1 VVGASL
7 AGVRAGEAL
16 RREGFAGDLTIVG
29 EEDLAPY
36 DRPPLSK
43 QVLMGTW
50 PPEQARLKVE
60 PAVEADLRLATRA
73 TGLDL
78 GAREV
83 VLHTGERLGFDGC
96 VIATGAV
103 PRELPGTR
111 WMAGLFTLRTFE
123 DSLAIRAAAEAA
135 TRVVV
140 VGAGFIGSE
149 VASACRSLGREVTV
163 LEAMPVPLERAVG
176 AEMGAVLGGL
186 HAANG
191 TDLRLGAAVASIEGT
206 DRVEGVRLTDG
217 TTIAAEAVVVG
228 IGVRPATDWLE
239 GSGLVVD
246 NGVVCDEFCRAMGA
260 MGPADGIVAAG
271 DVARWF
277 NPFFGEPMRVEH
289 WTNAV
294 EQADAAARTLLDGPT
309 EPYAPVPYFWSD
321 QYGQRIRFVGHAS
334 GGEAVEVVEGS
345 VEAMKFVA
353 TYRREGRLVAALTVN
368 LPSRVVP
375 YRNLILEAA

>member
-1 VVGASL
+1 
-7 AGVRAGEAL
+7 VRAAEAL
-16 RREGFAGDLTIVG
+16 RRGGFEGRLTVVG

-50 PPEQARLKVE
+50 APEQARLKVD
-60 PAVEADLRLATRA
+60 PLVEADLRLATRA
-73 TGLDL
+73 IGLDL
-78 GAREV
+78 ESRAV
-83 VLHTGERLGFDGC
+83 VVHTGERLAFDGC
-96 VIATGAV
+96 VIATGAT
-103 PRELPGTR
+103 PRQLPGTR
-111 WMAGLFTLRTFE
+111 WMPGLFMLRTFE
-123 DSLAIRAAAEAA
+123 DCLAIRAAAEAA

-163 LEAMPVPLERAVG
+163 IEAMPVPLERAVG
-176 AEMGAVLGGL
+176 TEMGAVLGGL
-186 HAANG
+186 HASHG
-191 TDLRLGAAVASIEGT
+191 TDLRLGAGVAGIEGEEH
-206 DRVEGVRLTDG
+206 VEGVRLTDG
-217 TTIAAEAVVVG
+217 TTIEAEVAVVG

-239 GSGLVVD
+239 GSGVVLD
-246 NGVVCDEFCRAMGA
+246 NGVVCDEFCRVLTPH
-260 MGPADGIVAAG
+260 GPDDGIVAAG

-277 NPFFGEPMRVEH
+277 NPFYGESMRVEH

-294 EQADAAARTLLDGPT
+294 EQSDAAARTLLVGPT
-309 EPYAPVPYFWSD
+309 EAYAPVPYFWSD

-334 GGEAVEVVEGS
+334 GGEVVEVVEGS
-345 VEAMKFVA
+345 TEAMKFVA

-375 YRNLILEAA
+375 YRNLILEEGAHA

>member
-1 VVGASL
+1 M
-7 AGVRAGEAL
+7 RAAEAL
-16 RREGFAGDLTIVG
+16 RREGFDGDLTVVG

-50 PPEQARLKVE
+50 PPEQARLKVD
-60 PAVEADLRLATRA
+60 PAVEGDLRLATRA
-73 TGLDL
+73 VGLDVD
-78 GAREV
+78 ARTV
-83 VLHTGERLGFDGC
+83 VLHTGERLEFDGC
-96 VIATGAV
+96 VIATGAI

-123 DSLAIRAAAEAA
+123 DCLAIRAAAESAG
-135 TRVVV
+135 RVVV

-163 LEAMPVPLERAVG
+163 LEAMSVPLERAVG
-176 AEMGAVLGGL
+176 TEMGGVLGGL
-186 HAANG
+186 HAAHG
-191 TDLRLGAAVASIEGT
+191 VDLRLGAGVDGIEGVEK
-206 DRVEGVRLTDG
+206 VEGVRLTDG
-217 TTIAAEAVVVG
+217 TTIEADLVVVG

-246 NGVVCDEFCRAMGA
+246 NGVVCDEFCRAMTSAGA
-260 MGPADGIVAAG
+260 AEGIVAAG

-277 NPFFGEPMRVEH
+277 NPFFGEHMRVEH

-294 EQADAAARTLLDGPT
+294 EQADAAARTLLGGPT
-309 EPYAPVPYFWSD
+309 EAYAPIPYFWSD

-334 GGEAVEVVEGS
+334 GGETIEVAEGS
-345 VEAMKFVA
+345 VDEMKFVA
-353 TYRREGRLVAALTVN
+353 TYEREGRLVAALTVN

-375 YRNLILEAA
+375 YRNKILESG